1 MTTHAY
7 EYEGSELQL
16 FKNAVQWKAYWAS
29 RVRSFVH
36 GRVMEVGAGIGS
48 NIPYY
53 MNDRVT
59 ELLAVEPDGR
69 LCELL
74 TAKMSAAYPQLS
86 VGSLH
91 GTLSDVEQESRWNSI
106 LYIDVIEHIE
116 NDRDELSR
124 AARYLSP
131 GGFLCVLVPAHQ
143 HLYSPFDKSVGH
155 FRRYSRSMLRTL
167 TPPGCSL
174 GSLRYLD
181 SVGYLASLA
190 NKTILKQS
198 IPTESQILFWDRV
211 LVTASR
217 VVDVV
222 TANRIGKSL
231 LAIWRKDA

>member
-1 MTTHAY
+1 VTTHAY

-16 FKNAVQWKAYWAS
+16 FTNAVQWKAYWAS

-59 ELLAVEPDGR
+59 ELLAVEPDER
-69 LCELL
+69 LCESLM
-74 TAKMSAAYPQLS
+74 AKLIAAYPHRL

-116 NDRDELSR
+116 NDQDELSR
-124 AARYLSP
+124 AATYLSP

-155 FRRYSRSMLRTL
+155 FRRYNCSMLRAV

-174 GSLRYLD
+174 RSLRYLD

-231 LAIWRKDA
+231 LAVWRKDA